1 MKTETGSPMDK
12 LVEFAKIVQWFDG
25 MVYSQESPAWF
36 PGTTGYYDR
45 RRRDWTQDENIL
57 IHWLCYI
64 VDRQSDVKAIWTRGV
79 DAFAG
84 VVDRL
89 RNCGNGTE
97 EIVRLLGTEISPHKP
112 KKSRTESRGEE
123 RQSAEAKGPKMWKF
137 TCGYNEKEEVGFTP
151 RFPVDKYLVVRTLCL
166 LKPYGLSLV
175 GFLKNVYDKWESRQ
189 IRLSENDT
197 AADFVAKVSFAAYL
211 LSYRDPLSKNDYGL
225 VHQLSSD
232 PGRLSEKINSYR
244 EEFNQIVAGKDVV
257 AEFDRW
263 KGTEKNPG
271 AMYSAKRLWCA
282 LRDDLR
288 RSDFNTVWGAFHVD
302 KDSLLPHLEIT
313 ADLWND
319 RFRKKAIA
327 PWAKDVLD
335 SGSYNST
342 DIGAWEI
349 RGLYK
354 RLWQDDPKRFL
365 KDQYFP
371 MQTDIAFDFAPKMCD
386 RSETSPEVC
395 TNWCPFGKFNEGNRL
410 CIGDT
415 LRQGDAAKK
424 CPLLL
429 YTCGHVCDCKPN
441 GCFIRTERLKEAER
455 VVICERGK

>member
-1 MKTETGSPMDK
+1 MKTETGSAMDK
-12 LVEFAKIVQWFDG
+12 LVEFAKIVQWSDG

-36 PGTTGYYDR
+36 PGATGYYDR

-112 KKSRTESRGEE
+112 KKSGTESRDEE
-123 RQSAEAKGPKMWKF
+123 RQAAEAKGPKMWKF
-137 TCGYNEKEEVGFTP
+137 NCGYNENEREVGFTP

-175 GFLKNVYDKWESRQ
+175 GFLKNVHDKWESRQ
-189 IRLSENDT
+189 VRLSENDT

-211 LSYRDPLSKNDYGL
+211 LSYKDPLSKNDYRL

-244 EEFNQIVAGKDVV
+244 EEFNQIVASEDVA

-263 KGTEKNPG
+263 KGTAEKPG

-288 RSDFNTVWGAFHVD
+288 RSDFSTAWGDGFPSD
-302 KDSLLPHLEIT
+302 RDSLLPHLEIT
-313 ADLWND
+313 ADLWNE
-319 RFRKKAIA
+319 RFRKYAVA
-327 PWAKDVLD
+327 DWAKDILD
-335 SGSYNST
+335 SKYNLEH
-342 DIGAWEI
+342 IGAWEI

-354 RLWQDDPKRFL
+354 ELWVKKGFS
-365 KDQYFP
+365 KNNYFP
-371 MQTDIAFDFAPKMCD
+371 MQTDIAFDFAPRMCD
-386 RSETSPEVC
+386 ASVTKPEVC
-395 TNWCPFGKFNEGNRL
+395 TSLCPFGEFRDGMKLCVGDELCKGNDR
-410 CIGDT
+410 
-415 LRQGDAAKK
+415 KY

-429 YTCGHVCDCKPN
+429 YTCGHERDCRPD
-441 GCFIRTERLKEAER
+441 GCYIRTERLKETKR
-455 VVICERGK
+455 IVICEGEK